1 MKELEEWYNK
11 NLKEDEGVIIS
22 TGDQNVMTPYSI
34 PTAGEEDKMRVVIKA
49 TEVPDDKEEEE
60 KDEEKKDETNALIG
74 LMIYGEIEIMEDH
87 IKEMSK
93 LKDPYGIDKTRK
105 DQLILLLE
113 KNHKDLGDLIEKL
126 K

>member
-1 MKELEEWYNK
+1 MKELEDWYNK

-22 TGDQNVMTPYSI
+22 TGDQTGSVMAPYSI
-34 PTAGEEDKMRVVIKA
+34 PTPGEEEKMRVVIK
-49 TEVPDDKEEEE
+49 TTDTSGE
-60 KDEEKKDETNALIG
+60 EEKKDEEVNALIG

-105 DQLILLLE
+105 DQLVLLL
-113 KNHKDLGDLIEKL
+113 KKSHKDLGDLIEKL